1 MALRAGYI
9 GIKKSWLGLIN
20 KLSTAKIIKSIG
32 NGLELTSAG
41 KLNVTA
47 ASASAIG
54 GLKVGDG
61 LSVGSGGKVSVSP
74 ATAEDIGGVI
84 VGDGLSIDEA
94 GVISANAS
102 GFSRTNLYTGS
113 ASTAGAVTLTSAI
126 GDNDLLEIVL
136 TDGSVYRSSY
146 LVPAYTLIHLPAS
159 FGLSIFDYQMGDY
172 DRTLRLSYTDAT
184 HLAIDAI
191 TGGIVLAE
199 INKY

>member
-54 GLKVGDG
+54 GIKVGDG
-61 LSVGSGGKVSVSP
+61 LSAGSGGKVSVSA
-74 ATAEDIGGVI
+74 ATSEDIGGI
-84 VGDGLSIDEA
+84 KVGDGLTIDD
-94 GVISANAS
+94 GVLSATAS
-102 GFSRTNLYTGS
+102 GFSRTNIFTGS
-113 ASTAGAVTLTSAI
+113 VSTAGEVVLTSAI
-126 GDNDLLEIVL
+126 SDNDLLEFVL
-136 TDGSVYRSSY
+136 TDASVYRASY
-146 LVPAYTLIHLPAS
+146 MVPAYTLIHLPSS
-159 FGLSIFDYQMGDY
+159 FHLSLFDYQEGSFN
-172 DRTLRLSYTDAT
+172 RTVEVTYTDST
-184 HLAIDAI
+184 HLAITGI
-191 TGGIVLAE
+191 TGGVVLAE